1 MASMRTIRN
10 IVIDG
15 ITSLAWAIVGAIVY
29 VVVMLIMLL
38 ACIYYKLR
46 GEY

>member
-1 MASMRTIRN
+1 MRTIRN

>member
-1 MASMRTIRN
+1 MRTILN

-15 ITSLAWAIVGAIVY
+15 ICALAYAIAGAILY